1 MCPFCVATAAWI
13 AAGAV
18 SMGGASVLAVAKLRL
33 INQRARE
40 RGEEEGHDEQ

>member
-18 SMGGASVLAVAKLRL
+18 SVGGASVFAVAKLRL
-33 INQRARE
+33 RNQGARE
-40 RGEEEGHDEQ
+40 RGQGESHDEQ

>member
-18 SMGGASVLAVAKLRL
+18 SVGGSSVFAVAKLRL
-33 INQRARE
+33 KNQSARV
-40 RGEEEGHDEQ
+40 RGQGESHDDQ